1 MESSKYRVF
10 VCTKQREPNNPE
22 GCCCRCG
29 AMEIYEAFEEEI
41 KQRKLEDVVEIRR
54 SGCLD
59 RCEAGVVVL
68 VSQPKPHEASWL
80 PTKLQKRI
88 VSNKQW
94 YGNLKVQ
101 DIPELIESH
110 FVKDQPLKRCQL

>member
-22 GCCCRCG
+22 GCCYRCG

-41 KQRKLEDVVEIRR
+41 KQRQLEDVVEIRR

-68 VSQPKPHEASWL
+68 VSQPNG
-80 PTKLQKRI
+80 TKKIRNACGLSSLQLL
-88 VSNKQW
+88 S
-94 YGNLKVQ
+94 
-101 DIPELIESH
+101 
-110 FVKDQPLKRCQL
+110 